1 MWFTLNCPR
10 GTQPPKPSAK
20 HDPLGERANTQ
31 TLMEA
36 KIMSNIVPKFD
47 FVTSL
52 KHLENAHTSLKHL
65 ISTIRFGFEN
75 QENKVDKHFKVVFDL
90 QTKLTNQIEE
100 LETKVHEF
108 DELQTKVEDLESHV
122 SEALESDKDEIR
134 ETVQELLSGGTFTF
148 DY

>member
-1 MWFTLNCPR
+1 
-10 GTQPPKPSAK
+10 
-20 HDPLGERANTQ
+20 
-31 TLMEA
+31 
-36 KIMSNIVPKFD
+36 MSNIVPKFD

-52 KHLENAHTSLKHL
+52 KHLENVHTSLKHL
-65 ISTIRFGFEN
+65 ISTIQLGFEN
-75 QENKVDKHFKVVFDL
+75 QDDKFNKHFKFALDL
-90 QTKLTNQIEE
+90 QTRIEE

-134 ETVQELLSGGTFTF
+134 ETVQDVITNGTFTF

>member
-1 MWFTLNCPR
+1 MWFILNCPR

-47 FVTSL
+47 AVTSL
-52 KHLENAHTSLKHL
+52 KHLENVHTSLKHL
-65 ISTIRFGFEN
+65 ISTIQLGFEN
-75 QENKVDKHFKVVFDL
+75 QDSKVDRHFKVVFDL
-90 QTKLTNQIEE
+90 QTRIEE

-122 SEALESDKDEIR
+122 SEVAESDKELMT

>member
-52 KHLENAHTSLKHL
+52 KHLENVHTSLKHL
-65 ISTIRFGFEN
+65 ISTIQLGFEN
-75 QENKVDKHFKVVFDL
+75 QDDKFNKHFKFALDL
-90 QTKLTNQIEE
+90 QTRIEE

-134 ETVQELLSGGTFTF
+134 ETVQDVITNGTFTF